1 MSYSQ
6 RDLER
11 NVRRKFTRTVVASVS
26 EKSIPLIL
34 NGPSV
39 DTGDAIA
46 QLTSPSGALSVTLR
60 SVAGEKKKHFVEVR
74 TKKTSSEVEIFC
86 VHAKTQKNIRR
97 GGKDITICLAIDNA
111 WQYTI
116 SLY

>member
-11 NVRRKFTRTVVASVS
+11 NVRRKFTRTVVASVA
-26 EKSIPLIL
+26 EKSIPLVL

-60 SVAGEKKKHFVEVR
+60 SIAGEKKKHFVEVS
-74 TKKTSSEVEIFC
+74 TKKTSGEAEIFR
-86 VHAKTQKNIRR
+86 VHAKNTKKMRRDGKNM
-97 GGKDITICLAIDNA
+97 
-111 WQYTI
+111 TI
-116 SLY
+116 SLTIGNA